1 MFHGQQTKPR
11 VLGGETGNWHREFNA
26 TVGYSNPGKVTFG
39 TACNIIVEK
48 IFAENRIRYA
58 QRGDYACL
66 VQRVG
71 STALRGIAV

>member
-1 MFHGQQTKPR
+1 MDNRRDNRYWQR
-11 VLGGETGNWHREFNA
+11 NLNA
-26 TVGYSNPGKVTFG
+26 TIGYSNPIKLTFG

-66 VQRVG
+66 VRDTG
-71 STALRGIAV
+71 STGPRGIVE